1 MLTTL
6 KSKKG
11 TSLVEV
17 MVAVL
22 VFAIVV
28 LACPFLF
35 AFGRGEI
42 KRQEHHRIAIELA
55 AQKLEELRACNYN
68 DIEQGDSN
76 SVLSLNENDLSY
88 SRTTEIVTENGGSC
102 KRVNVTVRWGPTGT
116 EHSVILTTIVAPE

>member
-1 MLTTL
+1 MLTTI

-17 MVAVL
+17 MVAVF

-28 LACPFLF
+28 LACPFMF

-42 KRQEHHRIAIELA
+42 KRQESHRIAVELA

-76 SVLSLNENDLSY
+76 SVLSLNDLSY
-88 SRTTEIVTENGGSC
+88 SRTTGIVTENGGLC
-102 KRVNVTVRWGPTGT
+102 KRANVTVRWGPTGT
-116 EHSVILTTIVAPE
+116 EHSVILTTIIAPE

>member
-1 MLTTL
+1 MLPTL

-11 TSLVEV
+11 TSLIEV

-42 KRQEHHRIAIELA
+42 KRQESHRIAVELA

-68 DIEQGDSN
+68 DIAQGDSN
-76 SVLSLNENDLSY
+76 TAISLNDLSY
-88 SRTTEIVTENGGSC
+88 SQTTEIVTENGGLN
-102 KRVNVTVRWGPTGT
+102 KRANVTVRWGPTGT
-116 EHSVILTTIVAPE
+116 EHSVILTTIIAPE

>member
-17 MVAVL
+17 MVAVF

-28 LACPFLF
+28 LACPFMF

-42 KRQEHHRIAIELA
+42 KCQESHRIAVELA

-68 DIEQGDSN
+68 DIEQGDPN
-76 SVLSLNENDLSY
+76 TVLSLNDLSY
-88 SRTTEIVTENGGSC
+88 FRTTEIVTENGGLY

-116 EHSVILTTIVAPE
+116 EHSVILTTIIAPE

>member
-1 MLTTL
+1 MLTTI

-17 MVAVL
+17 MVAVF

-28 LACPFLF
+28 LACPFMF

-42 KRQEHHRIAIELA
+42 KRQESHRIAVELA

-76 SVLSLNENDLSY
+76 SVLSLNALSY
-88 SRTTEIVTENGGSC
+88 SRTTEIVTENGGLH
-102 KRVNVTVRWGPTGT
+102 KRANVTVRWGPTGT
-116 EHSVILTTIVAPE
+116 EHSVILTTIIAPE

>member
-1 MLTTL
+1 MLTTI

-28 LACPFLF
+28 LACPFMF

-42 KRQEHHRIAIELA
+42 KRQESHRIAVELA
-55 AQKLEELRACNYN
+55 AQKLEALRACNYN

-76 SVLSLNENDLSY
+76 SVLSLNDLSY
-88 SRTTEIVTENGGSC
+88 SRTTGIVTENGGLY
-102 KRVNVTVRWGPTGT
+102 KRANVTVRWGPTGT
-116 EHSVILTTIVAPE
+116 EHSVILTTIIAPE